1 MEGGGEGGGICT
13 PMTASD
19 SGVFN
24 GHLGT
29 SGDWSVADAQRLGL
43 HKPNMLNNSGEDCSP
58 PGNNT
63 ARDFMSR
70 ESVSHD
76 TSSASA
82 YQPDISAVA
91 GTAAYAPP
99 LSTGSFAD
107 DLYSVGIVFFEL
119 LHLFRTSMH
128 RATCLRDVRSSGT
141 VPDSFRE
148 SYPLESGMIEEV
160 RYKSSTLA
168 PPPPRL
174 FMHHHFRNS
183 CFAILARKDRC
194 LCFCVCVPFF
204 CFLSLASQ

>member
-1 MEGGGEGGGICT
+1 LEGGGYSGDGGGICT

-24 GHLGT
+24 GHLGA
-29 SGDWSVADAQRLGL
+29 SGDWSGADAQRLAL
-43 HKPNMLNNSGEDCSP
+43 HKPNMLNNSGDDHSP
-58 PGNNT
+58 LGVPLPLGNNT
-63 ARDFMSR
+63 ARDFISR

-82 YQPDISAVA
+82 YQPDISVVA

-99 LSTGSFAD
+99 HSTGSFAD

-128 RATCLRDVRSSGT
+128 RATCLRDLRSSGT

-148 SYPLESGMIEEV
+148 SFPLESVMIEEV
-160 RYKSSTLA
+160 RYKSSTL
-168 PPPPRL
+168 PPTS
-174 FMHHHFRNS
+174 S
-183 CFAILARKDRC
+183 CIVTFATAA
-194 LCFCVCVPFF
+194 
-204 CFLSLASQ
+204 SL

>member
-1 MEGGGEGGGICT
+1 MEGGGYSGEGGGICT

-82 YQPDISAVA
+82 YQPDISVVA

-99 LSTGSFAD
+99 LSTGTFAD

-148 SYPLESGMIEEV
+148 SYPLESVMIEEV
-160 RYKSSTLA
+160 
-168 PPPPRL
+168 
-174 FMHHHFRNS
+174 H
-183 CFAILARKDRC
+183 
-194 LCFCVCVPFF
+194 
-204 CFLSLASQ
+204 

>member
-1 MEGGGEGGGICT
+1 
-13 PMTASD
+13 MTASD

-24 GHLGT
+24 GHLGA
-29 SGDWSVADAQRLGL
+29 SGDWSGAEAQRPGL
-43 HKPNMLNNSGEDCSP
+43 HKPNMLNNSGEDFSP
-58 PGNNT
+58 LGNNT
-63 ARDFMSR
+63 TRDFMSR

-128 RATCLRDVRSSGT
+128 RATCLRDLRSSST

-168 PPPPRL
+168 PPPPPHTPLPASSLLQLLLRYISSQRL
-174 FMHHHFRNS
+174 
-183 CFAILARKDRC
+183 L
-194 LCFCVCVPFF
+194 P
-204 CFLSLASQ
+204 